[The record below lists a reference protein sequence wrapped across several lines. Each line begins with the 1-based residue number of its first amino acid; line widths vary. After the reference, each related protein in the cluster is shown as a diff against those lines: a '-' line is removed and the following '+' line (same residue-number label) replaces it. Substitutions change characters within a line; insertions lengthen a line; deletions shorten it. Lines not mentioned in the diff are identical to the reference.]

1 MGMVSDSFEPGF
13 AKRYI
18 QGACSIQNDLR

>member
-1 MGMVSDSFEPGF
+1 MVSDSFEPGF